1 MRTVNDPPR
10 TIPWRARLA
19 LGVMVA
25 AGCAGNGA
33 PAGFP
38 SLAGASCYRLTYAD
52 STAAAGLPE
61 GIALQGT
68 GDGARAIW
76 LPGDHPVWMS
86 GWAGQV
92 TSAGTDSLVVLYSS
106 PRHYS
111 RLELR
116 TAGDRLHGR
125 AQGGGHTP
133 LPLTWIGA
141 EGVRFAC
148 GRLRHPAPV
157 QSERIRLRKD

>member
-1 MRTVNDPPR
+1 MRNPPR
-10 TIPWRARLA
+10 TTLWRAGLV

-25 AGCAGNGA
+25 AGCGGNRA

-38 SLAGASCYRLTYAD
+38 SLAWASCYRLTYAD
-52 STAAAGLPE
+52 SVAAVGLPE

-76 LPGDHPVWMS
+76 LPGGRPVLMS
-86 GWAGQV
+86 GWAGRV

-133 LPLTWIGA
+133 LPLTWVGA

-157 QSERIRLRKD
+157 QGERIRLRKP